1 MDTNNE
7 ATSTYL
13 DEDTPI
19 LPDGWADGDDL
30 FTDSD
35 DAAEVDTAAEPGA
48 TDTGVAE
55 NAADTDGLPTTE
67 PGEDAAQDAE
77 TDTETDTET
86 TDTTESGASQA
97 EETMLRFK
105 ALVDHED
112 IDVEL
117 KESELPTIYQKA
129 RVTDRVQQRLSEMTP
144 TVEAATRLA
153 RQMGYSSPQEMLNAA
168 TQNYHDA
175 EIEKLTSEGVHPE
188 VARDIVERRLQDV
201 AAPTQHAVAQADA
214 VVNTGVDRDYQAEVE
229 ELLQARPQLR
239 GQALPDAVS
248 RAAVEGDKRLLLAY
262 LDYEAQQ
269 AQAENERLRKENE
282 IYKQNAA
289 TAARSPVRGVSGGG
303 ATDLKPSDP
312 FLDGFNA
319 ADW

>member
-35 DAAEVDTAAEPGA
+35 DAAEVDTAAELGA

-55 NAADTDGLPTTE
+55 DAADTDGLPTTE
-67 PGEDAAQDAE
+67 SGEDAAQDA
-77 TDTETDTET
+77 ETDTET

-129 RVTDRVQQRLSEMTP
+129 RVTDRVQQRLAEMTP
-144 TVEAATRLA
+144 TVEMAARLA
-153 RQMGYSSPQEMLNAA
+153 RQMGYDSPQDMLNAA
-168 TQNYHDA
+168 AQNYHDA

-201 AAPTQHAVAQADA
+201 AAPTQRAVAQEDA

-269 AQAENERLRKENE
+269 VQAENERLRKENE

-312 FLDGFNA
+312 FLDGFNSS
-319 ADW
+319 DW

>member
-55 NAADTDGLPTTE
+55 DAADTDGLPTPE
-67 PGEDAAQDAE
+67 SGEDAAQDAE
-77 TDTETDTET
+77 TGTET

-129 RVTDRVQQRLSEMTP
+129 RVTDRVQQRLAEMTP
-144 TVEAATRLA
+144 TVEMAARLA
-153 RQMGYSSPQEMLNAA
+153 SQMGYDSPQDMLNAA
-168 TQNYHDA
+168 AQNYHDS

-201 AAPTQHAVAQADA
+201 AAPTQRAVAQADA

-312 FLDGFNA
+312 FLDGFNSS
-319 ADW
+319 DW

>member
-55 NAADTDGLPTTE
+55 DAADTDGLPTTE
-67 PGEDAAQDAE
+67 SGEDAAQDAE
-77 TDTETDTET
+77 TGTET

-129 RVTDRVQQRLSEMTP
+129 RVTDRVQQRLAEMTP

-201 AAPTQHAVAQADA
+201 AAPTQRAVAQADA

-312 FLDGFNA
+312 FLEGFNSS
-319 ADW
+319 DW

>member
-55 NAADTDGLPTTE
+55 DAADTDGLPTTE

-77 TDTETDTET
+77 TDTET
-86 TDTTESGASQA
+86 TDTTESSASQA

-129 RVTDRVQQRLSEMTP
+129 RVTDRVQQRLAEMTP

-201 AAPTQHAVAQADA
+201 AAPTQRAVAQEDA

-269 AQAENERLRKENE
+269 VQAENERLRKENE

-312 FLDGFNA
+312 FLDGFNSS
-319 ADW
+319 DW

>member
-35 DAAEVDTAAEPGA
+35 DAAEVDAAAEPEA

-67 PGEDAAQDAE
+67 SGEDAAQPAETDAE
-77 TDTETDTET
+77 TLS
-86 TDTTESGASQA
+86 TTEQGASPT

-153 RQMGYSSPQEMLNAA
+153 RQMGYSSPQEMLKAA

-201 AAPTQHAVAQADA
+201 AAPTQRAVAQADA

>member
-77 TDTETDTET
+77 TDTET

-129 RVTDRVQQRLSEMTP
+129 RVTDRVQQRLAEMTP
-144 TVEAATRLA
+144 TVEMAARLA
-153 RQMGYSSPQEMLNAA
+153 RQMGYDSPQDMLNAA
-168 TQNYHDA
+168 AQNYHDA

-201 AAPTQHAVAQADA
+201 AAPTQRAVAQEDA

-269 AQAENERLRKENE
+269 VQAENERLRKENE

-312 FLDGFNA
+312 FLDGFNSS
-319 ADW
+319 DW

>member
-55 NAADTDGLPTTE
+55 DAADTDGLPTTE

-77 TDTETDTET
+77 TDTET
-86 TDTTESGASQA
+86 TDTTESSASQA

-129 RVTDRVQQRLSEMTP
+129 RVTDRVQQRLAEMTP
-144 TVEAATRLA
+144 TVEMAARLA
-153 RQMGYSSPQEMLNAA
+153 RQMGYDSPQDMLNAA
-168 TQNYHDA
+168 AQNYHDA

-201 AAPTQHAVAQADA
+201 AAPTQRAVAQEDA

-269 AQAENERLRKENE
+269 VQAENERLRKENE

-312 FLDGFNA
+312 FLDGFNSS
-319 ADW
+319 DW

>member
-67 PGEDAAQDAE
+67 SGEDAAQDA
-77 TDTETDTET
+77 ETDTET

-129 RVTDRVQQRLSEMTP
+129 RVTDRVQQRLAEMTP
-144 TVEAATRLA
+144 TVETAARLA
-153 RQMGYSSPQEMLNAA
+153 RQMGYDSPQDMLNAA
-168 TQNYHDA
+168 AQNYHDS

-188 VARDIVERRLQDV
+188 VARDIVERRMQD
-201 AAPTQHAVAQADA
+201 AAVPVQ
-214 VVNTGVDRDYQAEVE
+214 RVE
-229 ELLQARPQLR
+229 SSEPPHRRRPRLSGTIRRKWRSSCRRGRSSGGKRFRMQCPEPRWRAISACCWRIWTMRRSRHKPKMNDSVRRMKFTNRTQLR
-239 GQALPDAVS
+239 LRVHRYGAFLAEGQ
-248 RAAVEGDKRLLLAY
+248 
-262 LDYEAQQ
+262 Q
-269 AQAENERLRKENE
+269 
-282 IYKQNAA
+282 
-289 TAARSPVRGVSGGG
+289 T
-303 ATDLKPSDP
+303 
-312 FLDGFNA
+312 
-319 ADW
+319 

>member
-35 DAAEVDTAAEPGA
+35 DAAEVDTAAEPEA

-55 NAADTDGLPTTE
+55 NAADTDGPPTTE

-77 TDTETDTET
+77 TDTETP
-86 TDTTESGASQA
+86 DTTESGASQA

-129 RVTDRVQQRLSEMTP
+129 RVTDRVQQRLAEMTP
-144 TVEAATRLA
+144 TVETAARLA
-153 RQMGYSSPQEMLNAA
+153 RQMGYDSPQDMLNAA
-168 TQNYHDA
+168 AQNYHDS
-175 EIEKLTSEGVHPE
+175 EIEKLTAEGVHPE
-188 VARDIVERRLQDV
+188 VARDIVERRMQD
-201 AAPTQHAVAQADA
+201 AAVPVQRAESVEPAIQAETAAQ
-214 VVNTGVDRDYQAEVE
+214 RDYQAEVE
-229 ELLQARPQLR
+229 ELLQARPNLR

-248 RAAVEGDKRLLLAY
+248 RAAVQDDKRLLLAY
-262 LDYEAQQ
+262 LDYEAKQ

-303 ATDLKPSDP
+303 VTDLKPSDP

>member
-1 MDTNNE
+1 M
-7 ATSTYL
+7 
-13 DEDTPI
+13 
-19 LPDGWADGDDL
+19 
-30 FTDSD
+30 
-35 DAAEVDTAAEPGA
+35 
-48 TDTGVAE
+48 
-55 NAADTDGLPTTE
+55 
-67 PGEDAAQDAE
+67 
-77 TDTETDTET
+77 
-86 TDTTESGASQA
+86 
-97 EETMLRFK
+97 
-105 ALVDHED
+105 
-112 IDVEL
+112 
-117 KESELPTIYQKA
+117 
-129 RVTDRVQQRLSEMTP
+129 
-144 TVEAATRLA
+144 
-153 RQMGYSSPQEMLNAA
+153 
-168 TQNYHDA
+168 
-175 EIEKLTSEGVHPE
+175 HPE

-201 AAPTQHAVAQADA
+201 AAPTQRAVAQADA

-303 ATDLKPSDP
+303 VTDLKPSDP

>member
-19 LPDGWADGDDL
+19 LPDGWTDGDDL

-35 DAAEVDTAAEPGA
+35 DAAEVGTAAEPEA

-67 PGEDAAQDAE
+67 PGEDAAQPAETDAE
-77 TDTETDTET
+77 TLS
-86 TDTTESGASQA
+86 TTEQGASPT

-117 KESELPTIYQKA
+117 KESELPTLYQKA

-153 RQMGYSSPQEMLNAA
+153 RQMGYSSPQEMLKAA

-201 AAPTQHAVAQADA
+201 VAPTQRAVAQADA

-262 LDYEAQQ
+262 LDYEAKQ

-303 ATDLKPSDP
+303 VTDLKPSDP

>member
-55 NAADTDGLPTTE
+55 DAADTDGLPTTE
-67 PGEDAAQDAE
+67 SGEDAAQDA
-77 TDTETDTET
+77 ETDTET

-129 RVTDRVQQRLSEMTP
+129 RVTDRVQQRLAEMTP
-144 TVEAATRLA
+144 TVEIAARLA
-153 RQMGYSSPQEMLNAA
+153 RQMGYDSPQDMLNAA
-168 TQNYHDA
+168 AQNYHDS

-201 AAPTQHAVAQADA
+201 AAPTQRAVAQADA

-229 ELLQARPQLR
+229 ELLQARPNLR

-248 RAAVEGDKRLLLAY
+248 RAAVQDNKRLLLAY
-262 LDYEAQQ
+262 LDYEAKQ

-312 FLDGFNA
+312 FLDGFNSS
-319 ADW
+319 DW

>member
-55 NAADTDGLPTTE
+55 DAADTDGLPTTE
-67 PGEDAAQDAE
+67 PGEDAAQDA
-77 TDTETDTET
+77 ETDTET

-129 RVTDRVQQRLSEMTP
+129 RVTDRVQQRLAEMTP
-144 TVEAATRLA
+144 TVEMAARLA
-153 RQMGYSSPQEMLNAA
+153 RQMGYDSPQDMLNAA
-168 TQNYHDA
+168 AQNYHDA

-201 AAPTQHAVAQADA
+201 AAPTQRAVAQEDA

-269 AQAENERLRKENE
+269 VQAENERLRKENE

-289 TAARSPVRGVSGGG
+289 TAARSPVRGVSDGG

-312 FLDGFNA
+312 FLDGFNSS
-319 ADW
+319 DW

>member
-30 FTDSD
+30 FTDSDSD

-67 PGEDAAQDAE
+67 SGEDAAQDA
-77 TDTETDTET
+77 ETDTET

-129 RVTDRVQQRLSEMTP
+129 RVTDRVQQRLAEMTP
-144 TVEAATRLA
+144 TVETAARLA
-153 RQMGYSSPQEMLNAA
+153 RQMGYDSPQDMLNAA
-168 TQNYHDA
+168 AQNYHDS

-188 VARDIVERRLQDV
+188 VARDIVERRMQD
-201 AAPTQHAVAQADA
+201 AAVPVQRAESSEPAAQAETA
-214 VVNTGVDRDYQAEVE
+214 AQRDYQAEVE

>member
-55 NAADTDGLPTTE
+55 DAADTDGLPTTE
-67 PGEDAAQDAE
+67 SGEDAAQDA
-77 TDTETDTET
+77 ETDTET

-129 RVTDRVQQRLSEMTP
+129 RVTDRVQQRLAEMTP
-144 TVEAATRLA
+144 TVEMAARLA
-153 RQMGYSSPQEMLNAA
+153 RQMGYDSPQDMLNAA
-168 TQNYHDA
+168 AQNYHDS

-201 AAPTQHAVAQADA
+201 AAPTQRAVAQEDA

-269 AQAENERLRKENE
+269 VQAENERLRKENE

-312 FLDGFNA
+312 FLDGFNSS
-319 ADW
+319 DW

>member
-55 NAADTDGLPTTE
+55 DAADTDGLPTTE
-67 PGEDAAQDAE
+67 SGEDAAQDA
-77 TDTETDTET
+77 ETDTET

-129 RVTDRVQQRLSEMTP
+129 RVTDRVQQRLAEMTP
-144 TVEAATRLA
+144 TVEIAARLA
-153 RQMGYSSPQEMLNAA
+153 RQMGYDSPQDMLNAA
-168 TQNYHDA
+168 AQNYHDA

-201 AAPTQHAVAQADA
+201 AAPTQRAVAQADA

-269 AQAENERLRKENE
+269 VQAENERLRKENE

-312 FLDGFNA
+312 FLDGFNSS
-319 ADW
+319 DW

>member
-35 DAAEVDTAAEPGA
+35 DAAEVDAAAEPEA

-67 PGEDAAQDAE
+67 SGEDAAQPAETDAE
-77 TDTETDTET
+77 TLSTAEQ
-86 TDTTESGASQA
+86 GASPT

-168 TQNYHDA
+168 AQNYHDA

-201 AAPTQHAVAQADA
+201 AAPTQRAVAQADA

-303 ATDLKPSDP
+303 VTDLKPSDP

>member
-55 NAADTDGLPTTE
+55 DAADTDGLPTTE
-67 PGEDAAQDAE
+67 PGEDAAQDA
-77 TDTETDTET
+77 ETDTET

-129 RVTDRVQQRLSEMTP
+129 RVTDRVQQRLAEMTP
-144 TVEAATRLA
+144 TVEMAARLA
-153 RQMGYSSPQEMLNAA
+153 RQMGYDSPQDMLNAA
-168 TQNYHDA
+168 AQNYHDA

-201 AAPTQHAVAQADA
+201 AAPTQRAVAQEDA

-269 AQAENERLRKENE
+269 VQAENERLRKENE

-312 FLDGFNA
+312 FLDGFNSS
-319 ADW
+319 DW

>member
-55 NAADTDGLPTTE
+55 DAADTDGLPTTE
-67 PGEDAAQDAE
+67 SGEDAAQDA
-77 TDTETDTET
+77 ETDTET

-129 RVTDRVQQRLSEMTP
+129 RVTDRVQQRLAEMTP
-144 TVEAATRLA
+144 TVEMAARLA
-153 RQMGYSSPQEMLNAA
+153 RQMGYDSPQDMLNAA
-168 TQNYHDA
+168 AQNYHDA

-201 AAPTQHAVAQADA
+201 AAPTPRAVAQEDA

-269 AQAENERLRKENE
+269 VQAENERLRKENE

-312 FLDGFNA
+312 FLDGFNSS
-319 ADW
+319 DW

>member
-67 PGEDAAQDAE
+67 SGEDAAQDAE
-77 TDTETDTET
+77 TGTET

-129 RVTDRVQQRLSEMTP
+129 RVTDRVQQRLAEMTP
-144 TVEAATRLA
+144 TVEMAARLA
-153 RQMGYSSPQEMLNAA
+153 LQMGYDSPQDMLNAA
-168 TQNYHDA
+168 AQNYHDA

-201 AAPTQHAVAQADA
+201 AAPTQRAVAQEDA

-269 AQAENERLRKENE
+269 VQAENERLRKENE

-312 FLDGFNA
+312 FLDGFNSS
-319 ADW
+319 DW

>member
-1 MDTNNE
+1 
-7 ATSTYL
+7 
-13 DEDTPI
+13 
-19 LPDGWADGDDL
+19 
-30 FTDSD
+30 
-35 DAAEVDTAAEPGA
+35 
-48 TDTGVAE
+48 
-55 NAADTDGLPTTE
+55 
-67 PGEDAAQDAE
+67 
-77 TDTETDTET
+77 
-86 TDTTESGASQA
+86 
-97 EETMLRFK
+97 MLRFK

-117 KESELPTIYQKA
+117 KESELPTLYQKA
-129 RVTDRVQQRLSEMTP
+129 RVTDRVQRRLAEMTP
-144 TVEAATRLA
+144 TVETAARLA
-153 RQMGYSSPQEMLNAA
+153 RQMGYDSPQDMLNAA
-168 TQNYHDA
+168 VQNYHDS

-188 VARDIVERRLQDV
+188 VARDIVERRMQAMD
-201 AAPTQHAVAQADA
+201 AVPVQRAESSEPAAQAETA
-214 VVNTGVDRDYQAEVE
+214 AQRDYQAEVE

-303 ATDLKPSDP
+303 VTDLKPSDP

>member
-19 LPDGWADGDDL
+19 LPDGWTDGDDL

-35 DAAEVDTAAEPGA
+35 GAAEVDTAAEPGA

-67 PGEDAAQDAE
+67 SGEDAAQDA
-77 TDTETDTET
+77 ETDTET

-117 KESELPTIYQKA
+117 KESELPTLYQKA
-129 RVTDRVQQRLSEMTP
+129 RVTDRVQRRLAEMTP
-144 TVEAATRLA
+144 TVETAARLA
-153 RQMGYSSPQEMLNAA
+153 RQMGYDSPQDMLNAA
-168 TQNYHDA
+168 VQNYHDS

-188 VARDIVERRLQDV
+188 VARDIVERRM
-201 AAPTQHAVAQADA
+201 QAMDA
-214 VVNTGVDRDYQAEVE
+214 VPVQRAESSE
-229 ELLQARPQLR
+229 P
-239 GQALPDAVS
+239 
-248 RAAVEGDKRLLLAY
+248 AA
-262 LDYEAQQ
+262 
-269 AQAENERLRKENE
+269 
-282 IYKQNAA
+282 
-289 TAARSPVRGVSGGG
+289 
-303 ATDLKPSDP
+303 
-312 FLDGFNA
+312 
-319 ADW
+319 

>member
-55 NAADTDGLPTTE
+55 DAADTDGLPTTE
-67 PGEDAAQDAE
+67 SGEDAAQDAE
-77 TDTETDTET
+77 TGTET
-86 TDTTESGASQA
+86 TDTTEPGASQA

-129 RVTDRVQQRLSEMTP
+129 RVTDRVQQRLAEMTP
-144 TVEAATRLA
+144 TVEMAARLA
-153 RQMGYSSPQEMLNAA
+153 RQMGYDSPQDMLNAA
-168 TQNYHDA
+168 AQNYHDA

-201 AAPTQHAVAQADA
+201 AAPTQRAVAQEDA
-214 VVNTGVDRDYQAEVE
+214 AVNTGVDRDYQAEVE

-269 AQAENERLRKENE
+269 VQAENERLRKENE

-312 FLDGFNA
+312 FLDGFNSS
-319 ADW
+319 DW

>member
-7 ATSTYL
+7 VTSTYL

-35 DAAEVDTAAEPGA
+35 DAAEVDAAAEPEA

-67 PGEDAAQDAE
+67 SGEDAAQPAETDAE
-77 TDTETDTET
+77 TLS
-86 TDTTESGASQA
+86 TTEQGASPT

-117 KESELPTIYQKA
+117 KESELPTLYQKA

-153 RQMGYSSPQEMLNAA
+153 RQMGYSSPQEMLKAA

-201 AAPTQHAVAQADA
+201 AAPTQRAVAQADA

-303 ATDLKPSDP
+303 VTDLKPSDP

>member
-55 NAADTDGLPTTE
+55 DAADTDGLPTTE
-67 PGEDAAQDAE
+67 SGEDAAQDAE
-77 TDTETDTET
+77 TGTET

-129 RVTDRVQQRLSEMTP
+129 RVTDRVQQRLAEMTP
-144 TVEAATRLA
+144 TVEMAARLA
-153 RQMGYSSPQEMLNAA
+153 RQMGYDSPQDMLNAA
-168 TQNYHDA
+168 AQNYHDS

-201 AAPTQHAVAQADA
+201 AAPTQRAVAQEDA

-269 AQAENERLRKENE
+269 VQAENERLRKENE

-312 FLDGFNA
+312 FLDGFNSS
-319 ADW
+319 DW

>member
-77 TDTETDTET
+77 TDTET

-129 RVTDRVQQRLSEMTP
+129 RVTDRVQQRLAEMTP
-144 TVEAATRLA
+144 TVETAARLA
-153 RQMGYSSPQEMLNAA
+153 RQMGYDSPQDMLNAA
-168 TQNYHDA
+168 AQNYHDS

-188 VARDIVERRLQDV
+188 VARDIVERRMQD
-201 AAPTQHAVAQADA
+201 AAVPVQRVESSEPAAQAETA
-214 VVNTGVDRDYQAEVE
+214 AQRDYQAEVE

>member
-19 LPDGWADGDDL
+19 LPDGRADGDDL

-55 NAADTDGLPTTE
+55 DAADTDGLPTTE
-67 PGEDAAQDAE
+67 PGEDAAQDA
-77 TDTETDTET
+77 ETDTET

-129 RVTDRVQQRLSEMTP
+129 RVTDRVQQRLAEMTP
-144 TVEAATRLA
+144 TVEMAARLA
-153 RQMGYSSPQEMLNAA
+153 RQMGYDSPQDMLNAA
-168 TQNYHDA
+168 AQNYHDA

-201 AAPTQHAVAQADA
+201 AAPTQRAVAQEDA

-269 AQAENERLRKENE
+269 VQAENERLRKENE

-312 FLDGFNA
+312 FLDGFNSS
-319 ADW
+319 DW

>member
-19 LPDGWADGDDL
+19 LPDGWTDGDDL

-48 TDTGVAE
+48 TDMGVAE
-55 NAADTDGLPTTE
+55 DAADTDGLPTTE
-67 PGEDAAQDAE
+67 SGEDAAQDAE
-77 TDTETDTET
+77 TDTET
-86 TDTTESGASQA
+86 TDTTESSASQA

-129 RVTDRVQQRLSEMTP
+129 RVTDRVQQRLAEMTP
-144 TVEAATRLA
+144 TVEMAARLA
-153 RQMGYSSPQEMLNAA
+153 RQMGYDSPQDMLNAA
-168 TQNYHDA
+168 AQNYHDA

-201 AAPTQHAVAQADA
+201 AAPTQRAVAQADA

-229 ELLQARPQLR
+229 ELLQARPNLR

-248 RAAVEGDKRLLLAY
+248 RAAVQDNKRLLLAY
-262 LDYEAQQ
+262 LDYEAKQ

-312 FLDGFNA
+312 FLDGFNSS
-319 ADW
+319 DW

>member
-1 MDTNNE
+1 MDTDNE

-55 NAADTDGLPTTE
+55 DAADTDGLPTTE
-67 PGEDAAQDAE
+67 PGEDAAQDA
-77 TDTETDTET
+77 ETDTET

-129 RVTDRVQQRLSEMTP
+129 RVTDRVQQRLAEMTP
-144 TVEAATRLA
+144 TVEMAARLA
-153 RQMGYSSPQEMLNAA
+153 RQMGYDSPQDMLNAA
-168 TQNYHDA
+168 AQNYHDA

-201 AAPTQHAVAQADA
+201 AAPTQRAVAQEDA

-269 AQAENERLRKENE
+269 VQAENERLRKENE

-312 FLDGFNA
+312 FLDGFNSS
-319 ADW
+319 DW

>member
-48 TDTGVAE
+48 TDMGVAE
-55 NAADTDGLPTTE
+55 DAADTDGLPTTE
-67 PGEDAAQDAE
+67 SGEDAAQDAE
-77 TDTETDTET
+77 TGTET

-129 RVTDRVQQRLSEMTP
+129 RVTDRVQQRLAEMTP

-201 AAPTQHAVAQADA
+201 AAPTQRAVAQADA

-312 FLDGFNA
+312 FLDGFNSS
-319 ADW
+319 DW

>member
-30 FTDSD
+30 FADSD

-67 PGEDAAQDAE
+67 SGEDTAQDAE
-77 TDTETDTET
+77 TDAET

-117 KESELPTIYQKA
+117 KESELPTLYQKA
-129 RVTDRVQQRLSEMTP
+129 RVTDRVQRRLAEMTP
-144 TVEAATRLA
+144 TVETAARLA
-153 RQMGYSSPQEMLNAA
+153 RQMGYDSPQDMLNAA
-168 TQNYHDA
+168 AQNYHDS

-201 AAPTQHAVAQADA
+201 AAPTQRAVAQADA

-303 ATDLKPSDP
+303 VTDLKPSDP

>member
-55 NAADTDGLPTTE
+55 DAADTDGLPTTE
-67 PGEDAAQDAE
+67 SGEDAAQDA
-77 TDTETDTET
+77 ETDTET

-129 RVTDRVQQRLSEMTP
+129 RVTDRVQQRLAEMTP
-144 TVEAATRLA
+144 TVEMAARLA
-153 RQMGYSSPQEMLNAA
+153 RQMGYDSPQDMLNAA
-168 TQNYHDA
+168 AQNYHDA

-201 AAPTQHAVAQADA
+201 AAPTQRAVAQEDA

-269 AQAENERLRKENE
+269 VQAENERLRKENE

-312 FLDGFNA
+312 FLDGFNSS
-319 ADW
+319 DW

>member
-35 DAAEVDTAAEPGA
+35 DAAEVDTVAEPEA

-77 TDTETDTET
+77 TDTETP
-86 TDTTESGASQA
+86 DTTESGASQA

-201 AAPTQHAVAQADA
+201 AAPTQRAVAQADA
-214 VVNTGVDRDYQAEVE
+214 VVNTGADRDYQAEVE

-248 RAAVEGDKRLLLAY
+248 RAAVQDNKRLLLAY
-262 LDYEAQQ
+262 LDYEAKQ

-312 FLDGFNA
+312 FLDGFNSS
-319 ADW
+319 DW

>member
-19 LPDGWADGDDL
+19 LPDGWTDGDDL

-35 DAAEVDTAAEPGA
+35 DAAEVDTAAEPEA

-67 PGEDAAQDAE
+67 PGEDAAQPAETDAE
-77 TDTETDTET
+77 TLS
-86 TDTTESGASQA
+86 TTEQGASPT

-117 KESELPTIYQKA
+117 KESELPTLYQKA

-153 RQMGYSSPQEMLNAA
+153 RQMGYSSPQEMLKAA

-201 AAPTQHAVAQADA
+201 VAPTQRAVAQADA

-262 LDYEAQQ
+262 LDYEAKQ

-303 ATDLKPSDP
+303 VTDLKPSDP